1 MLLISLK
8 IQDTTK
14 IKILELQLFQSD
26 QKIWLNYCREY
37 FSSVLDTLTCWLSIS
52 ALSQGFLGIYVTTL
66 FPGHNFGNKLA
77 MRVAF
82 FFKIFKIWCKFKK
95 FGKDWQIF
103 FGFGDN
109 GIWIGFVKNWLLP
122 RENTCHREC
131 ISCERVSRFH
141 ILLRKNFL
149 KWSSFKLIKKF
160 DKTTVV
166 KISVV
171 FWTL

>member
-1 MLLISLK
+1 MELK
-8 IQDTTK
+8 
-14 IKILELQLFQSD
+14 LFQSD
-26 QKIWLNYCREY
+26 QKIWLKHCRED
-37 FSSVLDTLTCWLSIS
+37 FSSVSDTLTCWLSIS
-52 ALSQGFLGIYVTTL
+52 VLSKGFLSIYVTTL

-77 MRVAF
+77 IRDNF
-82 FFKIFKIWCKFKK
+82 FFKIFKILCKFQK
-95 FGKDWQIF
+95 FGKNLQIF

-109 GIWIGFVKNWLLP
+109 GIWIRCVKDWLLP

-131 ISCERVSRFH
+131 ISCETVSRFH